1 MAAASAFVVYI
12 GNADSND
19 IHVLRLETDSGA
31 LSPVQ
36 VIAIPNIAKTGGSM
50 PLAVSPDRRFL
61 YAGLRGEPF
70 VAACF
75 AIDPRTGALSHRA
88 NAPLA
93 DSMAYIATDRA
104 GKFLLGA
111 SYGGNKVSVNPIGPD
126 GLVRPPVQIVP
137 TPPCAHAIIP
147 DSSGRFVLAACLG
160 GDAVL
165 SFRFDAETGALN
177 PNDPP
182 STPIK
187 AKSGP
192 RHLRFHPN
200 ARILYLINELDASV
214 CVFGYDA
221 NSGALSLKQ
230 TVSALPPGHA
240 DKIWAADL
248 QVTPDGRFLYASERG
263 TSTIAGFA
271 IDSTDG
277 TLKPV
282 GNTPTEQV
290 PRGFAIDPTG
300 KFLLAV
306 GQESHHLTCHAIDT
320 ATGQL
325 STLSRHKVGQN
336 PNWVEIVRLA

>member
-1 MAAASAFVVYI
+1 MPAASAFVVYI

-19 IHVLRLETDSGA
+19 IHVLRLEPDTGA

-36 VIAIPNIAKTGGSM
+36 VIAIPNIAKPGSSM

-104 GKFLLGA
+104 GKFLFGA

-126 GLVRPPVQIVP
+126 GLVRPPIQVVP
-137 TPPCAHAIIP
+137 TPPNAHSIIP
-147 DSSGRFVLAACLG
+147 DPQGRFVLAACLG
-160 GDAVL
+160 GDAVMV
-165 SFRFDAETGALN
+165 FRFDGESGALN
-177 PNDPP
+177 PAEPP
-182 STPIK
+182 SVSIRPK
-187 AKSGP
+187 AGP

-200 ARILYLINELDASV
+200 ARVLYLMNELDASLD
-214 CVFGYDA
+214 VFGYE
-221 NSGALSLKQ
+221 NGILKHKQ
-230 TVSALPPGHA
+230 TIGAAPQDFAG
-240 DKIWAADL
+240 KRWAADL

-263 TSTIAGFA
+263 SSTLAGFA
-271 IDSTDG
+271 IDSSDG
-277 TLKPV
+277 TL
-282 GNTPTEQV
+282 TPIGHTATEQV

-300 KFLLAV
+300 KFLLSV

-320 ATGQL
+320 ASGKL
-325 STLSRHKVGQN
+325 SSLSRHKVGQN